1 MKNVNKVLLSSLI
14 ISLAAAVVGCN
25 SGSSSS
31 SGPAAPNANPLVV
44 PSGFTAG
51 TTVGSNSPVLYN
63 VESGQVAL
71 PNAAGYQV
79 VQLPADVALALSTGN
94 AYQTA
99 QVTGAS
105 NGSVMI
111 SLPTVT
117 YQIIPSTT
125 TSSKAIAS
133 TAESYAITL
142 TDASSNVVAF
152 GGTQGNVIQAGVVY
166 GGKDGNLYLN
176 TGSGATST
184 TVPYASSC
192 GVSAG
197 DTITN
202 ITPATY
208 NSSSFYAIGTA
219 NGVVC
224 ILSGSTGTWKNMS
237 SQAPTT
243 GDNMYTPGSITNL
256 GFYGSGNSLLGFWTV
271 ANTGGNV
278 VYQVNGTYSST
289 NGYTGNAFWNLT
301 KSGNQSNN
309 SGSQT
314 INVSGIPASINS
326 TTTDTNGNLWAGST
340 NGNVYVLRTGS
351 TQWTA
356 TQLVDPTSGSKLTG
370 TTTVFQTTG
379 TGASVT
385 TSGSTVVYSVQ

>member
-31 SGPAAPNANPLVV
+31 SGNAAPNVNTLTV
-44 PSGFTAG
+44 PTGFSASA
-51 TTVGSNSPVLYN
+51 TVGTSPVLFN

-71 PNAAGYQV
+71 PSAAGYQV
-79 VQLPADVALALSTGN
+79 VQLPADVAAALSPT

-99 QVTGAS
+99 TITGAS
-105 NGSVMI
+105 DGSVMI

-133 TAESYAITL
+133 TAESYEITL
-142 TDASSNVVAF
+142 ANTTSNVVAF
-152 GGTQGNVIQAGVVY
+152 GGSTAASIPAGVVY
-166 GGKDGNLYLN
+166 GGTDGNLYVN
-176 TGSGATST
+176 TGTGAST
-184 TVPYASSC
+184 TVNYMTAC

-197 DTITN
+197 DTIEN

-208 NSSSFYAIGTA
+208 NSSSYYAIGTA
-219 NGVVC
+219 SGVVC
-224 ILSGSTGTWKNMS
+224 VLSGATGTWTNMS

-243 GDNMYTPGSITNL
+243 GANAYNPGNGIANL
-256 GFYGSGNSLLGFWTV
+256 GFYGSGNSLLGFWTA
-271 ANTGGNV
+271 ANSGGNT
-278 VYQVNGTYSST
+278 VYQVNGTFN
-289 NGYTGNAFWNLT
+289 NGTFTGNAFWNIST
-301 KSGNQSNN
+301 NGNQSNN
-309 SGSQT
+309 SGNQT
-314 INVSGIPASINS
+314 INVSGAPSTITS

-340 NGNVYVLRTGS
+340 GGKVYVLRTGS
-351 TQWTA
+351 TSWSY
-356 TQLVDPTSGSKLTG
+356 TQLANQTG
-370 TTTVFQTTG
+370 NTTVYQTTG

-385 TSGSTVVYSVQ
+385 VAGSTTVYSAQ

>member
-31 SGPAAPNANPLVV
+31 SGNAAPNVNTLTV
-44 PSGFTAG
+44 PTGFSASA
-51 TTVGSNSPVLYN
+51 TVGTSPVLFN

-71 PNAAGYQV
+71 PSAAGYQV
-79 VQLPADVALALSTGN
+79 VQLPANVAAALSPT

-99 QVTGAS
+99 TITGAS
-105 NGSVMI
+105 DGSVMI

-142 TDASSNVVAF
+142 STTTSNVVAF
-152 GGTQGNVIQAGVVY
+152 GGSTATSIPAGVVY
-166 GGKDGNLYLN
+166 GGTDGNLYVN
-176 TGSGATST
+176 TGTGAST
-184 TVPYASSC
+184 TVDYMTAC
-192 GVSAG
+192 GVSSG
-197 DTITN
+197 DTIEN

-208 NSSSFYAIGTA
+208 NSSSYYAIGTA
-219 NGVVC
+219 SGVVC
-224 ILSGSTGTWKNMS
+224 VLSGATGTWTNMS
-237 SQAPTT
+237 NQAPTT
-243 GDNMYTPGSITNL
+243 GANAYNPGNGIANL
-256 GFYGSGNSLLGFWTV
+256 GFYGSGNSLLGFWTA
-271 ANTGGNV
+271 ANSGGNT
-278 VYQVNGTYSST
+278 VYQVNGTFN
-289 NGYTGNAFWNLT
+289 NGTFTPNAFWNIST
-301 KSGNQSNN
+301 NGNQSNN

-314 INVSGIPASINS
+314 INVSGAPSTITS

-340 NGNVYVLRTGS
+340 GGKVYVLRTGS
-351 TQWTA
+351 TSWSY
-356 TQLVDPTSGSKLTG
+356 TQLANQTG
-370 TTTVFQTTG
+370 NTTVYQTTG

-385 TSGSTVVYSVQ
+385 VAGSTTVYSAQ

>member
-14 ISLAAAVVGCN
+14 ISLAAVVVGCN

-31 SGPAAPNANPLVV
+31 SGNAAPNVNTLAV
-44 PSGFTAG
+44 PTGFSASA
-51 TTVGSNSPVLYN
+51 TVGTSPVLFN

-71 PNAAGYQV
+71 PSAAGYQV
-79 VQLPADVALALSTGN
+79 VQLPADVAAALSPT

-99 QVTGAS
+99 TITGAS
-105 NGSVMI
+105 DGSVMI

-125 TSSKAIAS
+125 ASSKAAIAS

-142 TDASSNVVAF
+142 ADTTSNVVAF
-152 GGTQGNVIQAGVVY
+152 GGATGIPAGVVY
-166 GGKDGNLYLN
+166 GESDGNLYIN
-176 TGSGATST
+176 TGESVNTI
-184 TVPYASSC
+184 PYADSC
-192 GVSAG
+192 FVSNG
-197 DTITN
+197 DAVQT

-208 NSSSFYAIGTA
+208 NSSSYYAIGTA

-224 ILSGSTGTWKNMS
+224 VLSGSTATWTNMS

-243 GDNMYTPGSITNL
+243 GANAYTPGYIANL

-271 ANTGGNV
+271 ANNGGNV
-278 VYQVNGTYSST
+278 VYQVNGTFN
-289 NGYTGNAFWNLT
+289 NGTFTGNAFWNIST
-301 KSGNQSNN
+301 NGNQSNN

-314 INVSGIPASINS
+314 INVSGAPSTITS

-340 NGNVYVLRTGS
+340 GGKVYVLRTGS
-351 TQWTA
+351 TSWSY
-356 TQLVDPTSGSKLTG
+356 TQLANQTGS
-370 TTTVFQTTG
+370 TTVYQTTG

-385 TSGSTVVYSVQ
+385 VAGSTTVYSAQ

>member
-14 ISLAAAVVGCN
+14 ISLAAVVVGCN
-25 SGSSSS
+25 GGSSGS

-105 NGSVMI
+105 DGSVMI

-133 TAESYAITL
+133 TAESYQITL
-142 TDASSNVVAF
+142 ANASSNVVAF

-166 GGKDGNLYLN
+166 GGTDGNLYLN
-176 TGSGATST
+176 TGTGAST
-184 TVPYASSC
+184 EVPYMSSC

-208 NSSSFYAIGTA
+208 NSSTYYAIGTA

-224 ILSGSTGTWKNMS
+224 VLSGSTGTWTNMS

-243 GDNMYTPGSITNL
+243 GDNMYTPGSITSL

-271 ANTGGNV
+271 ANTGGNA
-278 VYQVNGTYSST
+278 VYQVNGTFN
-289 NGYTGNAFWNLT
+289 NGNYTGNAFWNLT

-314 INVSGIPASINS
+314 INVSGVPASINS

-340 NGNVYVLRTGS
+340 NGNVYVLRTGN
-351 TQWTA
+351 TQWTV
-356 TQLVDPTSGSKLTG
+356 TQLVDPTTGSKLTG

-385 TSGSTVVYSVQ
+385 TTGSTVVYSVQ

>member
-31 SGPAAPNANPLVV
+31 SGNAAPNVNTLTV
-44 PSGFTAG
+44 PTGFSASA
-51 TTVGSNSPVLYN
+51 TVGTSPVLFN

-71 PNAAGYQV
+71 PSAAGYQV
-79 VQLPADVALALSTGN
+79 VQLPADVAAALSPT

-99 QVTGAS
+99 TITGAS
-105 NGSVMI
+105 DGSVMI

-133 TAESYAITL
+133 TAESYEITL
-142 TDASSNVVAF
+142 ANTTSNVVAF
-152 GGTQGNVIQAGVVY
+152 GGSTAASIPAGVVY
-166 GGKDGNLYLN
+166 GGTDGNLYVN
-176 TGSGATST
+176 TGTGAST
-184 TVPYASSC
+184 TVNYMTAC

-197 DTITN
+197 DTIEN

-208 NSSSFYAIGTA
+208 NSSSYYAIGTA
-219 NGVVC
+219 SGVVC
-224 ILSGSTGTWKNMS
+224 VLSGATGTWTNMS

-243 GDNMYTPGSITNL
+243 GANAYNPGNGIANL
-256 GFYGSGNSLLGFWTV
+256 GFYGSGNSLLGFWTA
-271 ANTGGNV
+271 ANSGGNT
-278 VYQVNGTYSST
+278 VYQVNGTFN
-289 NGYTGNAFWNLT
+289 NGTFTGNAFWNIST
-301 KSGNQSNN
+301 NGNQSNN
-309 SGSQT
+309 SGNQT
-314 INVSGIPASINS
+314 ITVSGAPSTITS

-340 NGNVYVLRTGS
+340 GGKVYVLRTGS
-351 TQWTA
+351 TSWSY
-356 TQLVDPTSGSKLTG
+356 TQLANQTG
-370 TTTVFQTTG
+370 NTTVYQTTG

-385 TSGSTVVYSVQ
+385 VAGSTTVYSAQ

>member
-14 ISLAAAVVGCN
+14 ISLAAVVVGCN

-31 SGPAAPNANPLVV
+31 SGNASPNVNTLTV
-44 PSGFTAG
+44 PTGFSASA
-51 TTVGSNSPVLYN
+51 TVGTSPVLFN

-71 PNAAGYQV
+71 PSAAGYQV
-79 VQLPADVALALSTGN
+79 VQLPADVAAALSPT

-99 QVTGAS
+99 TITGAS
-105 NGSVMI
+105 DGSVMI

-142 TDASSNVVAF
+142 STTTSNVVAF
-152 GGTQGNVIQAGVVY
+152 SGSTAASIPAGVVY
-166 GGKDGNLYLN
+166 GGTDGNLYVN
-176 TGSGATST
+176 TGTGAST
-184 TVPYASSC
+184 VVPYMSSC

-208 NSSSFYAIGTA
+208 NSSSYYAIGTA
-219 NGVVC
+219 SGVVC
-224 ILSGSTGTWKNMS
+224 VLSGGTGTWTNMS

-243 GDNMYTPGSITNL
+243 GANAYNPGNGIANL
-256 GFYGSGNSLLGFWTV
+256 GFYGSGNSLLGFWTA
-271 ANTGGNV
+271 ANSGGNT
-278 VYQVNGTYSST
+278 VYQVNGTFN
-289 NGYTGNAFWNLT
+289 NGTFTGNAFWNIST
-301 KSGNQSNN
+301 NGNQSNN

-314 INVSGIPASINS
+314 ISVSGAPSNITS

-340 NGNVYVLRTGS
+340 GGKVYVLRTGS
-351 TQWTA
+351 TAWSY
-356 TQLVDPTSGSKLTG
+356 TQLANQTG
-370 TTTVFQTTG
+370 NTTVYQTTG

-385 TSGSTVVYSVQ
+385 VAGSTTVYSAQ